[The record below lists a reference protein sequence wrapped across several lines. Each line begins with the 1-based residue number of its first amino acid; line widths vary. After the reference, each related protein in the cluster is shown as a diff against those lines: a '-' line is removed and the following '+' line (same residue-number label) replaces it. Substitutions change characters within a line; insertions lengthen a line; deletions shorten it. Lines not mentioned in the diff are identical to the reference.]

1 MTEKF
6 DDMSKHMARKYSRR
20 GALRLFGAGM
30 LGATAAAVLPAAAS
44 ADLGAFRRGSTL
56 RNTTGP
62 QWYTVDNGQ
71 NQNVLGPIRWNRTEP
86 EPPSQP

>member
-6 DDMSKHMARKYSRR
+6 EDTSKQGRKYSRR
-20 GALRLFGAGM
+20 GALRLLGAGM
-30 LGATAAAVLPAAAS
+30 LGATAAAALPAVAS
-44 ADLGAFRRGSTL
+44 ADWGPFRRGSVL

-71 NQNVLGPIRWNRTEP
+71 NQNVLA
-86 EPPSQP
+86 PPTRRAVSGDSD